1 MARKNDKQETGN
13 GDAAPDATTDA
24 TTDAAWQRLTQATNP
39 LPRESRNRHIKR
51 VQYGAAKGPAR
62 VKAKT
67 AAAADGLGKKPR
79 QKPAPPAFAAT
90 PPPHANLM
98 PRTRRRLARG
108 TLPIAARLDLH
119 GLNLAEA
126 ERALSAFVMQ
136 ARAQG
141 QIWLLVI
148 TGKGARGEG
157 KLRRAFPDWL
167 ARGALAGLV
176 VEYGPAAANHGG
188 AGAFYLRLRRAPSK
202 A

>member
-1 MARKNDKQETGN
+1 MARKTDKQKIGTGN
-13 GDAAPDATTDA
+13 AAD
-24 TTDAAWQRLTQATNP
+24 DAAWQRLTEATNP
-39 LPRESRNRHIKR
+39 LPRESRNRHIAEPPSGK
-51 VQYGAAKGPAR
+51 APAE
-62 VKAKT
+62 VKT
-67 AAAADGLGKKPR
+67 AAKTDKSA
-79 QKPAPPAFAAT
+79 APPPRKMPARGGAPLSGKT
-90 PPPHANLM
+90 KPLPPQADIM

-119 GLNLAEA
+119 GLSLAEA
-126 ERALSAFVMQ
+126 ERAVSAFVMQ

-148 TGKGARGEG
+148 TGKGTRGEG
-157 KLRRAFPDWL
+157 KLRRALPDWL

-188 AGAFYLRLRRAPSK
+188 AGAYYLRLRRGPPK